1 MYCVFLRIC
10 DVAAL
15 LCSLLQYSNVIHLH
29 LHDPNSLFMFDAIF
43 RLLLYFS
50 LLVGGWLCVD
60 WFYEIDV
67 CCGAFG
73 LHCDM
78 RVTDALHS
86 GTRTWLANFASIS
99 IRHKR
104 ASLLYELK
112 SIHTHDALDP
122 LPISPPEWRGVCC
135 KQSQTEPSHE
145 MCTQT
150 AYIMGWMRSDLGRY
164 AGTKVSR
171 IVVAAACAENGASI
185 AMCRG
190 DCVTLLGRSPH
201 QRSGIYLS
209 KKINGHGWPSTHSWI
224 INNIFYISHV
234 CLLYGWMYSIPK
246 MPTDEMTSA

>member
-122 LPISPPEWRGVCC
+122 LPISPPPQNGVESVANKARLNLRTKCAHKRHISWGEC
-135 KQSQTEPSHE
+135 EVTSVD
-145 MCTQT
+145 
-150 AYIMGWMRSDLGRY
+150 MREQKY
-164 AGTKVSR
+164 H
-171 IVVAAACAENGASI
+171 AS
-185 AMCRG
+185 
-190 DCVTLLGRSPH
+190 
-201 QRSGIYLS
+201 
-209 KKINGHGWPSTHSWI
+209 
-224 INNIFYISHV
+224 
-234 CLLYGWMYSIPK
+234 
-246 MPTDEMTSA
+246 

>member
-15 LCSLLQYSNVIHLH
+15 LCSLLQYLNVIHLH

-122 LPISPPEWRGVCC
+122 LPISPPPRMAW
-135 KQSQTEPSHE
+135 SLLQTKPDWTFARNVH
-145 MCTQT
+145 T
-150 AYIMGWMRSDLGRY
+150 
-164 AGTKVSR
+164 
-171 IVVAAACAENGASI
+171 N
-185 AMCRG
+185 
-190 DCVTLLGRSPH
+190 
-201 QRSGIYLS
+201 GIY
-209 KKINGHGWPSTHSWI
+209 HGVNAKWPR
-224 INNIFYISHV
+224 
-234 CLLYGWMYSIPK
+234 
-246 MPTDEMTSA
+246 